1 MRGAVVIAVSL
12 LALSACARP
21 VKPEVAQRIMPEAP
35 FSDDPVSFVIA
46 VPHFQP
52 GEVTIVRVCVG
63 PDRSIAS
70 ADVMESSGDARF
82 DGMALI
88 WARQVRLR
96 SLPADGTPV
105 RPCGEVRVEIRVP
118 SEPRV
123 IAGPDVS
130 LG

>member
-1 MRGAVVIAVSL
+1 MRAAVVALGVVV
-12 LALSACARP
+12 LSACARP
-21 VKPEVAQRIMPEAP
+21 VKPDVASSIIPEAP
-35 FSDDPVSFVIA
+35 FTDDPVSFVIA

-52 GEVTIVRVCVG
+52 GEVTIVRVCVA
-63 PDRSIAS
+63 PDRTIAS
-70 ADVMESSGDARF
+70 TNVMESSGDARF

-88 WARQVRLR
+88 WARQIRLR
-96 SLPADGTPV
+96 SLPNDGTPM

-123 IAGPDVS
+123 IAGSDVS